1 MSSLKPAIGV
11 AALVA
16 SLTLSLTSFSAF
28 ASAETVV
35 PPGNSAATQYTEG
48 FPTAGGNA
56 KANSGI
62 NGDASPA
69 KVLGSGNAKKLESK
83 GAVGHEV
90 AELAAETAPAPVSA
104 EHASAKPNHH
114 RHHAN
119 NGGGNGG
126 SNGSAGGGTGGNG
139 GGGSGSGQGEGGAVN
154 AGSGSSGFGEVLSQ
168 ATGSSSGQL
177 GLFLPLII
185 IGTVIWSL
193 TYLWRQRRQVA

>member
-1 MSSLKPAIGV
+1 M

-16 SLTLSLTSFSAF
+16 SLTLALTNFSAF
-28 ASAETVV
+28 AMAETVV

-90 AELAAETAPAPVSA
+90 AELAAETAPAPVSE
-104 EHASAKPNHH
+104 EHGSPTKPTHHH

-119 NGGGNGG
+119 ANGG
-126 SNGSAGGGTGGNG
+126 SNGSTGGGGAGGGKGG
-139 GGGSGSGQGEGGAVN
+139 GGGSGSGQGEGGGVN
-154 AGSGSSGFGEVLSQ
+154 AGSGSSGLGEVLSQ

-185 IGTVIWSL
+185 LGTVIWSL
-193 TYLWRQRRQVA
+193 TYLWRQRRQVV